1 MPQTAASLHLGLSTA
16 MIPGGPDKPL
26 QILLPERAELLL
38 DLFFS
43 LTILMQTYF
52 FLVLGI
58 S

>member
-1 MPQTAASLHLGLSTA
+1 

-38 DLFFS
+38 ELFFS